1 MTTAT
6 PPFGRLRERVVTVVS
21 SQLGR
26 YIVRRLALAILT
38 IWLVS
43 IAVFAI
49 TNILPGNPALVRL
62 GPFASAELLHAE
74 EVRMGLDRPLLE
86 RYVSFVGG
94 AIQGDLGVSFK
105 TERPVTQDLL
115 ERLPATLE
123 LALAATVLASLI
135 GIPLGFIGAIRRDSW
150 IDRVARTIAAVSAAM
165 PVFWLGLIL
174 AFVFSYLLRWAPG
187 PVGRLSLGTAAPTLV
202 TGFYTIDSL
211 LAGNLGLFVQT
222 LRYLAL
228 PTVTLALIELAP
240 ITKISR
246 SAMLGILDT
255 EYVRTSRALGFS
267 GGAIVR
273 QDALRNALVP
283 VLTMIGIVLGYIVA
297 GNVIVETVFSWPGVG
312 SYAFKA
318 VRSNDFNA
326 IQGFIL
332 MIATIYVA
340 LNLLIDL
347 LYGLIDPRI
356 RVR

>member
-6 PPFGRLRERVVTVVS
+6 PPSGRVRMRGVAVVK
-21 SQLGR
+21 SQFAR

-43 IAVFAI
+43 VAVFAI

-62 GPFASAELLHAE
+62 GPFASAEALRVE
-74 EVRMGLDRPLLE
+74 EIRMGLDRPLLE
-86 RYVSFVGG
+86 RYFTFVGG
-94 AIQGDLGVSFK
+94 ALHGDLGISFK
-105 TERPVTQDLL
+105 TERPVTQDLG

-123 LALAATVLASLI
+123 LALAATLLASLI
-135 GIPLGFIGAIRRDSW
+135 GIPLGFLAAIRRDSW
-150 IDRVARTIAAVSAAM
+150 IDRLARTIAAVAAAM
-165 PVFWLGLIL
+165 PVFWLGLML

-187 PVGRLSLGTAAPTLV
+187 PVGRLALGTDAPATV

-211 LAGNLGLFVQT
+211 LTGNLGLFVET

-228 PTVTLALIELAP
+228 PTITLALIELAP

-255 EYVRTSRALGFS
+255 EYVRASRALGFS
-267 GGAIVR
+267 GRTIIR
-273 QDALRNALVP
+273 QDALRNAFVP
-283 VLTMIGIVLGYIVA
+283 VLTMIGIVLGYVVA

-312 SYAFKA
+312 GYAFKA

-332 MIATIYVA
+332 MIATIYVT
-340 LNLLIDL
+340 LNFLIDL
-347 LYGLIDPRI
+347 MYGLIDPRI